1 MSDKQMMVLSMLEDI
16 QFSIELILKRF
27 AKIET
32 SDDFLSDEEGL
43 EKLDSISMRM
53 VAVGEGFKSID
64 KLTEKKLLA
73 QYDTIDWKGVK
84 GIRDILSH
92 HYFDLDAEII
102 FNICDRYLKELLNV
116 TQRMH
121 DDIIKHKDSKA

>member
-1 MSDKQMMVLSMLEDI
+1 MSDKQMMVLSMLEDL

-43 EKLDSISMRM
+43 EKLDSISMRL
-53 VAVGEGFKSID
+53 VAIGEGFKSID
-64 KLTEKKLLA
+64 KLTQKKLLA

-102 FNICDRYLKELLNV
+102 FNICDRYLNELLNV
-116 TQRMH
+116 TQQMRN
-121 DDIIKHKDSKA
+121 DVAKHKDSQA

>member
-43 EKLDSISMRM
+43 EKLDSISMRL
-53 VAVGEGFKSID
+53 VAIGEGFKSID
-64 KLTEKKLLA
+64 KLTQKKLLA

-102 FNICDRYLKELLNV
+102 FNICDRYLNELLNV
-116 TQRMH
+116 TQQIRN
-121 DDIIKHKDSKA
+121 DVAKHTR